1 MVAAVSF
8 FSLCEHGFESM
19 ICADVVEDPTAS
31 EVGESAY
38 RTNFVVLEVDSSC
51 VQRVFQDKTV
61 K

>member
-1 MVAAVSF
+1 VVAAVSF

-38 RTNFVVLEVDSSC
+38 RDSSAC
-51 VQRVFQDKTV
+51 SVSFKYC
-61 K
+61 